1 MFKVLLKPL
10 TLSHMNASGLFGTT
24 KVTVF
29 QSLQI
34 YDTIKYRVHHMRL
47 DKVFILHGKLRD

>member
-10 TLSHMNASGLFGTT
+10 TLSHMDANGLFGTT
-24 KVTVF
+24 KASVS
-29 QSLQI
+29 QPLQI

-47 DKVFILHGKLRD
+47 GMVFI